1 MVMEM
6 LIRGQQ
12 KQQMCLKDAGSTAPF
27 SRVQSA
33 YLQGAL
39 AGSCCANIC
48 IAPGGCA
55 LPGAQGE
62 KCRNHTCDSPFFQV
76 PLNRGK

>member
-39 AGSCCANIC
+39 VGSCCANIC

-62 KCRNHTCDSPFFQV
+62 KMQKPHLWQSLFPGTFEQR
-76 PLNRGK
+76 